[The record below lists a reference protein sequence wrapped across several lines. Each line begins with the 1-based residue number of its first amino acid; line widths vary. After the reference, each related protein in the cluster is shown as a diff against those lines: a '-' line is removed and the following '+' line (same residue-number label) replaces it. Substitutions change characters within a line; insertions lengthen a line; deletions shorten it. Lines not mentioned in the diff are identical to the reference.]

1 VEVVLDLPSSL
12 PILGRSFI
20 SLVLLLHMHVLI
32 YRAVRLTMMLKL
44 PFGTKTLMDTKQISN
59 GQSSPALMEPTTS
72 QVRLIL
78 TSFFINMVL
87 IMTMVAEFLFGTKI
101 PMDTKETCKLL
112 LKTEVETG
120 GLSDSFTQKNAFMFK
135 ALFLTMQLRLPNG
148 TMLNKATLNGNSLLL
163 KVAVVVV
170 ATSKIT
176 KTRKHWLAKDEDV
189 TLSVLSLLMP
199 LHIYKVVVL
208 TMMLKSLFGI
218 RTHMD
223 TNRIFNGLLSQVLME
238 PFILQALLILTSCSI
253 NLVLIIIMVE
263 KFLFGTR
270 ILMDTKEIFKFD
282 LRNAVVVTG

>member
-32 YRAVRLTMMLKL
+32 YRAVRLTMMLKS

>member
-32 YRAVRLTMMLKL
+32 YRAVRLTMMLKS

-59 GQSSPALMEPTTS
+59 GQSFPALMEPTTS